1 MGSGQVAS
9 VFALYSY
16 DPSSNTAEVFS
27 VFLSEAGD
35 GSFKKTIDK
44 VITGRVVERSLPTPV
59 IRGSNP
65 GIINYYHMY

>member
-16 DPSSNTAEVFS
+16 DPSSNTAEVYS
-27 VFLSEAGD
+27 VLLSEAGD
-35 GSFKKTIDK
+35 GSFKKM
-44 VITGRVVERSLPTPV
+44 TGRVVERSPPTPV